1 VSRSWN
7 FYAGPATLPL
17 PALERARDELIEW
30 EGTGMSVMETS
41 HRSKEYDAVHHE
53 AMDLFRELL
62 DLDDDH
68 AVLFIQGGASTQFA
82 MIPMNFI
89 SPGGSAD
96 YVITGSWSQKAFK
109 EAEIIAAARVA
120 GSSEADGFTRIPRP
134 EELELDGDAA
144 YLHITSNNTIK
155 GTQFRDFP
163 ETGTVPLVADMS
175 SDLLWRPFNANRF
188 GLIYAGAQKN
198 LGPSGVTVVIVS
210 KSWVGSANSGLPTML
225 SYATHLHK
233 DSLYNTPPCFAVYMV
248 RNVLLWV
255 KSIGGLTAMEERNT
269 AKANRLYGV
278 IEAHPGFYRCP
289 VEPESRSTMN
299 VVWRLPSEELE
310 ASFVAEAQSHGMF
323 GLKGHRSVGGCRA
336 SIYNAMEPE
345 GVETLAQFMEEFAR
359 RHG

>member
-1 VSRSWN
+1 
-7 FYAGPATLPL
+7 
-17 PALERARDELIEW
+17 
-30 EGTGMSVMETS
+30 
-41 HRSKEYDAVHHE
+41 
-53 AMDLFRELL
+53 
-62 DLDDDH
+62 
-68 AVLFIQGGASTQFA
+68 
-82 MIPMNFI
+82 
-89 SPGGSAD
+89 
-96 YVITGSWSQKAFK
+96 
-109 EAEIIAAARVA
+109 
-120 GSSEADGFTRIPRP
+120 
-134 EELELDGDAA
+134 
-144 YLHITSNNTIK
+144 
-155 GTQFRDFP
+155 
-163 ETGTVPLVADMS
+163 LVADMS

-225 SYATHLHK
+225 SYATHLNK